1 MQQDTAQLSLFERL
15 WAWFETNKKQ
25 AIWGICVVALVAFL
39 ASFYFWRQAE
49 REVRASEALT
59 QAEVDMVSKNGS
71 RVESPDA
78 YLKIVAEYPGTKA
91 AGRALLQAGAA
102 LFAEEKYAEAQA
114 QFERFSKEYANSTFL
129 PEATLGVAAC
139 LDADAC
145 PTLRLLR
152 RFRGASDEQILA
164 DHVKLHEA
172 QLALARIHQS
182 QGKLEQA
189 LLGYEKLAQSEGP
202 NSSIGYEAG
211 LRAEELKEKMPAVST
226 NELPTTFTAPQIL
239 LTNPSVVAT
248 N

>member
-139 LDADAC
+139 LDAEGKKADAALAYERVAKNH
-145 PTLRLLR
+145 PT
-152 RFRGASDEQILA
+152 ATVVPQ
-164 DHVKLHEA
+164 A